1 MIEKDLV
8 ILGGGAAGLSAAIEA
23 YNLGI
28 KDILLLEKNN
38 YLGGIL
44 NQCIHNGFGLHEFK
58 EELTG
63 PEFMSRL
70 AQKVVELNIP
80 YRLESNILSL
90 SKDKI
95 VTYSND
101 SEGVVQ
107 IKAKSVIVT
116 CGSLERGAGA
126 INLAGD
132 RPVGIYTAGEAQL
145 LLNSF
150 GYLVGKKVFILGSG
164 DIGLIMARR
173 MSLEGAKV
181 VGVAEINPYS
191 AGLNRN
197 IVQCLNDFDIPLYL
211 STTVKKCIGKHRL
224 EKIVLAK
231 VDNCFNIIEGSEF
244 EVDIDC
250 LLLSVG
256 LLPNV
261 ALLNNLG
268 LNFSSSKGPLV
279 NQDYET
285 ECDGIFV
292 SGNGLHIHDL
302 VDYVALESR
311 EAVRGVKKYLDNKL
325 LNKGRKIIVKP
336 GKGILYAVPNYI
348 FIDEAD
354 DQITFKFRVNKPY
367 KDIDILFKIGDTV
380 IRKIHK
386 NAIIPSEMEVIK
398 IEKNKFVDCFD
409 ELTIEIK
416 E

>member
-80 YRLESNILSL
+80 YRLASNILSL
-90 SKDKI
+90 TKDKI

-150 GYLVGKKVFILGSG
+150 G
-164 DIGLIMARR
+164 
-173 MSLEGAKV
+173 
-181 VGVAEINPYS
+181 
-191 AGLNRN
+191 
-197 IVQCLNDFDIPLYL
+197 
-211 STTVKKCIGKHRL
+211 
-224 EKIVLAK
+224 
-231 VDNCFNIIEGSEF
+231 
-244 EVDIDC
+244 
-250 LLLSVG
+250 
-256 LLPNV
+256 
-261 ALLNNLG
+261 
-268 LNFSSSKGPLV
+268 
-279 NQDYET
+279 
-285 ECDGIFV
+285 
-292 SGNGLHIHDL
+292 
-302 VDYVALESR
+302 
-311 EAVRGVKKYLDNKL
+311 
-325 LNKGRKIIVKP
+325 
-336 GKGILYAVPNYI
+336 
-348 FIDEAD
+348 
-354 DQITFKFRVNKPY
+354 
-367 KDIDILFKIGDTV
+367 
-380 IRKIHK
+380 
-386 NAIIPSEMEVIK
+386 
-398 IEKNKFVDCFD
+398 
-409 ELTIEIK
+409 
-416 E
+416 